1 MGKHHAMVVLA
12 LGLVAAHGVL
22 PLRAQEPAS
31 APRELR
37 DAFATL
43 LGLDLN
49 GSTAMQDGSIDVYR
63 SVLDDPAAPR
73 LLTRLEVG
81 GNGCRARTT
90 SALQYPG
97 QWAVLSLTMTDLHS
111 VTRAVAY
118 RSVDDL
124 IAERNPLPPHDP
136 DARQLVLEG
145 KGLRCTTR
153 LSLEAE
159 GNEPIDTC
167 RDRLD
172 IELTGEASAALALMA
187 AKCNI
192 TVLRH

>member
-1 MGKHHAMVVLA
+1 MGKHYAMVVLT
-12 LGLVAAHGVL
+12 LGLAVAFGVL

-31 APRELR
+31 APKELR

-49 GSTAMQDGSIDVYR
+49 GSRAIHDGSIDVYR
-63 SVLDDPAAPR
+63 SVLDDPEAPR

-97 QWAVLSLTMTDLHS
+97 KWAVLSLTMTDLHS

-118 RSVDDL
+118 RSIDDL
-124 IAERNPLPPHDP
+124 IAERNPLPPRDP
-136 DARQLVLEG
+136 EARQLVLEG

-153 LSLEAE
+153 LSLEA
-159 GNEPIDTC
+159 GVNEPIGTC

-172 IELTGEASAALALMA
+172 IELTGEALAALALMTG
-187 AKCNI
+187 KCNI

>member
-1 MGKHHAMVVLA
+1 MGKHYAVVVLA
-12 LGLVAAHGVL
+12 LGLLVAIGVL

-49 GSTAMQDGSIDVYR
+49 GSRAIRDGSIDVYR
-63 SVLDDPAAPR
+63 SVLDDAAAPR

-97 QWAVLSLTMTDLHS
+97 KWAVLSLTMADLHS

-118 RSVDDL
+118 RSIDDL

-153 LSLEAE
+153 LSLEADVD
-159 GNEPIDTC
+159 EPIGTC

-172 IELTGEASAALALMA
+172 IELTSEAREALALMTE
-187 AKCNI
+187 KCNI